1 MSDSAQTNLREP
13 DQMNWDKHN
22 AGSKFQAPPDALGP
36 DGKPLIYKAQLPTT
50 LGTPPTLGATDEGYR
65 SFEVGPLK
73 LVQNGNGADGYEIR
87 FYTVN
92 VKKFV
97 NRRTQE
103 PMEVSSAS
111 KVIRAAGVT
120 ARPQKNAEYEAAMR
134 QAAGR
139 VIQITLDWRA
149 KDQQTGEEV
158 VGFENFPIDPAT
170 NKRKAILKKGDVLP
184 DGRIIAS
191 EVLFAN
197 ARVKYVI
204 DPTRK

>member
-22 AGSKFQAPPDALGP
+22 AGGKFQAPPDAL
-36 DGKPLIYKAQLPTT
+36 DQSGKPIVYKAQLPTT
-50 LGTPPTLGATDEGYR
+50 LGSPTSLGVTDEGYR

-111 KVIRAAGVT
+111 KVIKGAGIT
-120 ARPQKNAEYEAAMR
+120 ARPQKNAEYEAAMK

-170 NKRKAILKKGDVLP
+170 NRRKAILKKGDVLP
-184 DGRIIAS
+184 DGRVITS

-197 ARVKYVI
+197 ARVRYVV
-204 DPTRK
+204 DPNRK